1 MKGVGLQS
9 RRKICIY
16 KEEEVVVAGDGG
28 TEGIQRRTKLFSC
41 RRLPDSGCHKTRKM
55 LAPGDDD
62 DDAGMT
68 WSTMSDHNH

>member
-1 MKGVGLQS
+1 M
-9 RRKICIY
+9 
-16 KEEEVVVAGDGG
+16 VVAGDGG

-41 RRLPDSGCHKTRKM
+41 RRLPDSGRPKTRKT

-62 DDAGMT
+62 GDDDAGT

>member
-1 MKGVGLQS
+1 M
-9 RRKICIY
+9 
-16 KEEEVVVAGDGG
+16 VVAGDGG

-41 RRLPDSGCHKTRKM
+41 RRLPDSGRHKTRKT